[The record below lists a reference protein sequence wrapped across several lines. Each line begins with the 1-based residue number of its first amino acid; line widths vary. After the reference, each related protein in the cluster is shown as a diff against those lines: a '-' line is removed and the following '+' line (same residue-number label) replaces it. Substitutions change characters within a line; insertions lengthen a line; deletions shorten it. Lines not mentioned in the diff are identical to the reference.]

1 MCHAEQHIH
10 ANGDGVRV
18 ETHESV
24 NILCHILRALLTLA
38 GCSVLFTT
46 PSIARFDNKPL
57 LERLKDEEL
66 HKVLPDLKTLC
77 LIRGDDDS
85 FMKYDELLR
94 EGESIPEHILEIYDG
109 IVSPHDVANLQFTS
123 GSTGNPKA
131 AMLTHQ

>member
-1 MCHAEQHIH
+1 MCHAEQHVH
-10 ANGDGVRV
+10 SNRDGVRI
-18 ETHESV
+18 ETYESV
-24 NILCHILRALLTLA
+24 NIFCQVLRALLTLE

-46 PSIARFDNKPL
+46 PNIARFDNKPL

-66 HKVLPDLKTLC
+66 YRVLPDLKTVC

-85 FMKYDELLR
+85 FTKYDELLR